1 VKLSLINPNT
11 SRKTTRTMV
20 GIASETAGVG
30 VTVTGHTANFGA
42 ALITGPEALAT
53 AAEAVAV
60 LAASLGDAD
69 AVIVA
74 AFGDPGLDAVR
85 AALGI
90 PVTGIAEA
98 GMAEAS
104 EGGRRFAV
112 VTTTPDL
119 RERIAETAR
128 RHGHQQFAGTWT
140 THADPVELTADP
152 QALVTAL
159 AETVERAIREGAA
172 EAVII
177 GGGPLAV
184 AARALSGTMSVPL
197 IEPLPAA
204 VRLSLDR
211 VKIRSGA

>member
-1 VKLSLINPNT
+1 MRLSLINPNT
-11 SRKTTRTMV
+11 SRKTTQTMV

-30 VTVTGHTANFGA
+30 VTVTGHTASFGA

-60 LAASLGDAD
+60 LTASLGDAD

-74 AFGDPGLDAVR
+74 AFGDPGLDAAG

-104 EGGRRFAV
+104 AGGRRFAV

-119 RERIAETAR
+119 REQIADTAR
-128 RHGHQQFAGTWT
+128 RHGHQHFVGTWT
-140 THADPVELTADP
+140 TQADPVELTADP

-159 AETVERAIREGAA
+159 AEAVERAIREGAA
-172 EAVII
+172 DAVII

-184 AARALSGTMSVPL
+184 AARALAGTVSVPL